1 MSAIKAST
9 PVARLRAV
17 EQYASRYD
25 GDITDALHEAL
36 VATPEDV
43 ERVARALDA
52 NWYQPDD
59 PNAFWEARD
68 KSDHDDAY
76 SSART
81 ALRAMGFEVPDA

>member
-1 MSAIKAST
+1 MSAIEAST

-17 EQYASRYD
+17 AQYASRYD

-43 ERVARALDA
+43 ERVAEAVWGAVITSPQWRAVTALESGRMTRI
-52 NWYQPDD
+52 
-59 PNAFWEARD
+59 EAT
-68 KSDHDDAY
+68 A
-76 SSART
+76 